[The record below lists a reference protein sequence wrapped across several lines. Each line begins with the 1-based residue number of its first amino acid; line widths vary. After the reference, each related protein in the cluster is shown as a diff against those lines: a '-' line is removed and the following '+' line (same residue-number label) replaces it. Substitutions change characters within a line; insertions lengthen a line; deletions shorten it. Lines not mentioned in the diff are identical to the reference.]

1 LKSKEIAVFVSIAV
15 LAVIVAIQF
24 SIINHIE
31 VSTSHD
37 GVTGPQSS
45 PESQGPPE
53 QAGPLGQS
61 LNYSQNESRYASI
74 FKKVENSVVQ
84 ITSTVTTVDNNF
96 IINGMP
102 LQSQQTRLGS
112 GFVYDNQGRIITNN
126 HVVQGSKTVDVT
138 FADEN
143 TYRAKVI
150 GTDPYGDIAVIQL
163 EGNFSSENLVPLILG
178 NSSQLQVGQEVVAV
192 GNPFGLSD
200 TITNGIISQIGRI
213 LPNTQLGFSIPD
225 VIQTNAAINPG
236 NSGGPLLDLQDRVIG
251 MNTAIKTDSGD
262 FAGIGFV
269 IPSNDIAKIVPYLIR
284 YGTYSHPWLGIS
296 GANITPEFAQ
306 IHGLP
311 VNYHGVIVENVVNGG
326 PADKAGLLGV
336 NTTTGHNSD
345 NGSLTS
351 HGLDI
356 IIAIDGHP
364 VKSMTDIITYI
375 YEHKSVGDK
384 VTLTVDRDGKVVN
397 FIVTLEA
404 RPTS

>member
-1 LKSKEIAVFVSIAV
+1 MKSKEIAVFVSIAV

-37 GVTGPQSS
+37 GVAGTPSPQGS
-45 PESQGPPE
+45 PS
-53 QAGPLGQS
+53 QS

-96 IINGMP
+96 IINGIP

-163 EGNFSSENLVPLILG
+163 DGNFSSENLTPLILG

-236 NSGGPLLDLQDRVIG
+236 NSGGPLLDLQNKVIG
-251 MNTAIKTDSGD
+251 MNTAIKTNSGD
-262 FAGIGFV
+262 FAGIGFA

-326 PADKAGLLGV
+326 PADKAGLLGA
-336 NTTTGHNSD
+336 NTTTGYNSD

-356 IIAIDGHP
+356 ITAIDGHP

-384 VTLTVDRDGKVVN
+384 VTLTVNRDGKVAN